1 MSSKVG
7 PGDLYR
13 DRAVVLRTYKLRESD
28 KIIVAMTEEHGK
40 VRAVAKG
47 VRRTTS
53 KFGSRL
59 EPMSHIEVLI
69 RRGRDLDIISQAE
82 SVDPLTPLLSGLDR
96 AAQGIAVVEA
106 VDQLAIEHE
115 PDPVLYR
122 MLVGVLRTIA
132 QSPSPLNVA
141 AFFWKLLAAA
151 GLAPM
156 LEACVR
162 CGEGGE
168 PETSTMLVAFDVDE
182 GGVLCRSCRSGIPVS
197 AEAIVI
203 MRDILEGRLRSALA
217 REASPV
223 THEVSALATRAMEHH
238 LERRLRAVSV
248 FERH

>member
-1 MSSKVG
+1 MSTTTA
-7 PGDLYR
+7 PGELYR

-28 KIIVAMTEEHGK
+28 RIIVFMSEQHGK

-59 EPMSHIEVLI
+59 EPMSHVEVLL
-69 RRGRDLDIISQAE
+69 RRGRDLDIVSQAE

-96 AAQGIAVVEA
+96 ASQGIAVVEA
-106 VDQLAIEHE
+106 VDQLALERE

-132 QSPSPLNVA
+132 ADPSPLNVA
-141 AFFWKLLAAA
+141 AFFWKVLAAA
-151 GLAPM
+151 GLTPM
-156 LEACVR
+156 LDACVR
-162 CGEGGE
+162 CGGE
-168 PETSTMLVAFDVDE
+168 ADDEATTLVAFDLDE
-182 GGVLCRSCRSGIPVS
+182 GGALCRSCRSGVPVS
-197 AEAIVI
+197 GEALEV
-203 MRDILEGRLRSALA
+203 MRDILGGRLRQALA
-217 REASPV
+217 LAASPV
-223 THEVSALATRAMEHH
+223 THEVSVLATRAMEHH